1 MFGIIRPCGEHS
13 CPTLHR
19 AWMAHLCGL
28 CLTLRDGQG
37 HAARLATNYDGLI
50 ISVLAEAQAPAGSPH
65 RTAGPCALRG
75 FRPADVVDA
84 RAGGVRLA
92 ATVSLILAAGKL
104 RDHVADGDSAPGTG
118 AARRMLASRWEAAG
132 ARMGAGI
139 GFDTTSLVSTAE
151 RQIELE
157 SGPGVTLLELTG
169 PTEEAVAAAFAYT
182 ATLAGTP
189 GNAAALAEAGR
200 FFGRIAH
207 LLDAVEDREEDA
219 ARGAFNPLT
228 ATGTSVRE
236 ARRLCDDAA
245 HGLKLALLEL
255 ELADR
260 HLVDVLLDTEVRRA
274 VDRTFR
280 HASGPDRGHARETC
294 ARPHGERPHG
304 EHGHSPTGHAPSP
317 AEHDHLPEGH
327 GHSPTGHDHETPSP
341 AGEAGHSYERPGFV
355 RKSAAGVGTFL
366 TCGLWRPRWSSRK
379 HGAWDERCYLRGCDG
394 CGCDGCDGCCDCCK
408 CCSKCDGCCCDCN
421 A

>member
-50 ISVLAEAQAPAGSPH
+50 ISVLAEAQGPAGSPH

-84 RAGGVRLA
+84 RAAGVRLA
-92 ATVSLILAAGKL
+92 ATVSLVLAAGKL

-118 AARRMLASRWEAAG
+118 TARRVLAARWEAAG

-139 GFDTTSLVSTAE
+139 GFDTASLASTAE

-157 SGPGVTLLELTG
+157 SGSGVTLLELTA

-207 LLDAVEDREEDA
+207 LLDAVEDRAEDA

-245 HGLKLALLEL
+245 HGLELALLEL

-260 HLVDVLLDTEVRRA
+260 HLVDVLLGTEVRRA

-280 HASGPDRGHARETC
+280 HASGPDHGPAGEAC
-294 ARPHGERPHG
+294 AQPHG
-304 EHGHSPTGHAPSP
+304 EHGRPS
-317 AEHDHLPEGH
+317 A
-327 GHSPTGHDHETPSP
+327 GHDHAPGEHDRETPSRP
-341 AGEAGHSYERPGFV
+341 GESGHSYERPGFV
-355 RKSAAGVGTFL
+355 RKSAAGVGTLL
-366 TCGLWRPRWSSRK
+366 TCGLWRPRWSSRRRN
-379 HGAWDERCYLRGCDG
+379 AWDDRCYLTRCDG

-408 CCSKCDGCCCDCN
+408 CCTKCDGCCCDCN

>member
-50 ISVLAEAQAPAGSPH
+50 ISVLAEAQGPAGSPH

-84 RAGGVRLA
+84 RAAGVRLA
-92 ATVSLILAAGKL
+92 ATVSLVLAAGKL

-118 AARRMLASRWEAAG
+118 TARRMLAARWEAAG

-139 GFDTTSLVSTAE
+139 GFDTASLASTAE

-157 SGPGVTLLELTG
+157 SGAGVTLLELTA
-169 PTEEAVAAAFAYT
+169 PTEEAVAAAFAHT
-182 ATLAGTP
+182 ATLAGAP

-245 HGLKLALLEL
+245 HGLELALLEL

-260 HLVDVLLDTEVRRA
+260 HLVDVLLGTEVRRA

-280 HASGPDRGHARETC
+280 HASGPDRGPAGGAC
-294 ARPHGERPHG
+294 ARPHGEHGRPSARHD
-304 EHGHSPTGHAPSP
+304 HSPG
-317 AEHDHLPEGH
+317 EHDHEASSRP
-327 GHSPTGHDHETPSP
+327 
-341 AGEAGHSYERPGFV
+341 GESGHSYERPGFV
-355 RKSAAGVGTFL
+355 RKSAAGVGTLL
-366 TCGLWRPRWSSRK
+366 TCGLWRPRWSSRRRN
-379 HGAWDERCYLRGCDG
+379 AWDDRCYLTRCDG

-421 A
+421 V